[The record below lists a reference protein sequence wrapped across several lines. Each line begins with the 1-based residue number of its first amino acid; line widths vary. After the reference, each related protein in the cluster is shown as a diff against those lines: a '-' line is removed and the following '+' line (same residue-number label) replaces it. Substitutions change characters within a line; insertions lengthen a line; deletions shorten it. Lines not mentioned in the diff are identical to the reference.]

1 MTRNQRERDRERA
14 QARTGNKGKSVKDD
28 GLTPEQRQMQ
38 RPCKKRLQ
46 RRGRRQRPEG
56 TMRAL
61 VQEVKPRN
69 NNDGWDS
76 ILSITLIKSKLRLSI
91 GHKL

>member
-1 MTRNQRERDRERA
+1 
-14 QARTGNKGKSVKDD
+14 
-28 GLTPEQRQMQ
+28 MQ

-61 VQEVKPRN
+61 VQE
-69 NNDGWDS
+69 DGWDS
-76 ILSITLIKSKLRLSI
+76 ILRITLIKSKLRLSI